1 MYIVVIYAQ
10 SRLTLEGST
19 NRRGSSKQAVGQGTT
34 TSARAE
40 LRWELCNCTTCS
52 YPVGCAKT

>member
-1 MYIVVIYAQ
+1 MYTVVIYAQ

-40 LRWELCNCTTCS
+40 LRWELYECTTCS
-52 YPVGCAKT
+52 YTVGCAK